1 MKGRRNYRGLIS
13 LAGLLIL
20 APVITYRLTLYDT
33 VGMWSSARKLR
44 GEIENRLA
52 AAPAEGQV
60 AAVVFDGKDVIQ
72 NGELITELERLGAL
86 KGLSVE
92 RYVPTTAEESGG
104 LHIQTAEIGL
114 SGPYKQVLRAIRVI
128 EERMPACKVSS
139 VTFKGVRARQ
149 AGVVHLQTTIIVQQ
163 LTDK

>member
-92 RYVPTTAEESGG
+92 RYVPTTAEES
-104 LHIQTAEIGL
+104 
-114 SGPYKQVLRAIRVI
+114 V
-128 EERMPACKVSS
+128 PACKVSS